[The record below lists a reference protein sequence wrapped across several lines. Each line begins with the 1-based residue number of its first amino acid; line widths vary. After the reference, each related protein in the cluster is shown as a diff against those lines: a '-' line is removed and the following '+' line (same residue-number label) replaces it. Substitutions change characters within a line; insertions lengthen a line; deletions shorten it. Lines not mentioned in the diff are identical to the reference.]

1 MNKYFMQTIL
11 YTLIVTHIT
20 IACVTMF
27 LHRSQAHRGVEFHPI
42 VSHFMRFWLWM
53 TTGQITKQWVAVH
66 RKHHR
71 FTEQEGDPH
80 SPHVFGFWRVLF
92 KGAFLYHSASKD
104 TAMVTQYGA
113 GTPDDWME
121 QRVYTKHSRVGIML
135 MLLIDIVLFGW
146 WGFVVWGIQM
156 IWIPFWAAGVING
169 LGHWWGYRNGET
181 KDQSRNISPWGI
193 LIGGECL
200 HNNHHLEPGN
210 PRLSRRW
217 FEFDI
222 GWLYIKTL
230 VLLRLA
236 TLRT

>member
-1 MNKYFMQTIL
+1 MQTIL
-11 YTLIVTHIT
+11 YILIVTHIT

-27 LHRSQAHRGVEFHPI
+27 LHRSQAHRGVEFHPVI
-42 VSHFMRFWLWM
+42 SHFMRFWLWM

-80 SPHVFGFWRVLF
+80 SPHVYGFWRVLF

-104 TAMVTQYGA
+104 SGMVQQYGT

-121 QRVYTKHSRVGIML
+121 QNLYTRHSRIGILL
-135 MLLIDIVLFGW
+135 MLLIDILLFGW
-146 WGFVVWGIQM
+146 AGFVVWGIQM

-181 KDQSRNISPWGI
+181 KDQSRNIMPWGI
-193 LIGGECL
+193 IIGGECL

-222 GWLYIKTL
+222 GWLYIRTL
-230 VLLRLA
+230 VIFRLA